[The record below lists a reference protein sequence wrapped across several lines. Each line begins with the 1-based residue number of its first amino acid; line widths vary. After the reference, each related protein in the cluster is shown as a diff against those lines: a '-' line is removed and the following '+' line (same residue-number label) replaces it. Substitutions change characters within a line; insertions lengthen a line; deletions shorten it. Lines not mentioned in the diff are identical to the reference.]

1 MHPCVLII
9 RQTTLHHNICK
20 IFYVLVYWSNQSG
33 CLWTENLRL
42 FHLHQFWS
50 MRKQILFQTVQSTN
64 PLTEEEHNFLD
75 HIEQKIHQQAAKNA
89 EDARQRQVWAK
100 PSISSRS
107 FFELLH
113 LKNSFYSVM
122 NHKLW
127 FIFQIKHE
135 KDMKALHERLE
146 RERIEREKKHA
157 QQQADLQA
165 QLARDLA
172 PLRRP
177 CFPFC

>member
-1 MHPCVLII
+1 
-9 RQTTLHHNICK
+9 
-20 IFYVLVYWSNQSG
+20 
-33 CLWTENLRL
+33 
-42 FHLHQFWS
+42 
-50 MRKQILFQTVQSTN
+50 
-64 PLTEEEHNFLD
+64 
-75 HIEQKIHQQAAKNA
+75 
-89 EDARQRQVWAK
+89 
-100 PSISSRS
+100 
-107 FFELLH
+107 
-113 LKNSFYSVM
+113 M

-135 KDMKALHERLE
+135 EDMKALHERLE